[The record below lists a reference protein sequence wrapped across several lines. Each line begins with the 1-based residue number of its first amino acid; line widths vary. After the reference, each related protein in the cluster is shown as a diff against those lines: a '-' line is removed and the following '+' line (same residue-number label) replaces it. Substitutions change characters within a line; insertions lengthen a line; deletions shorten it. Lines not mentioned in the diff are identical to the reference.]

1 MSRRKRRKKEKK
13 RNNEEG
19 MKVEG
24 NGNETGKE
32 EKKEMMR
39 KG

>member
-1 MSRRKRRKKEKK
+1 MSRRERRKKEKK

-24 NGNETGKE
+24 NGNETGK
-32 EKKEMMR
+32 
-39 KG
+39 